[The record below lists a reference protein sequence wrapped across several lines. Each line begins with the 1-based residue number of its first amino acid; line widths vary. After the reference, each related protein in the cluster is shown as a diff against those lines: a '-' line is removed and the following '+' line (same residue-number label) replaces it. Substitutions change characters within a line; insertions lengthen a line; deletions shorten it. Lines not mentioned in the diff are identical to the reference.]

1 MRIIV
6 LFNLKPGV
14 TAADY
19 EEWARTRDIPG
30 VRSLPSI
37 DDFKIF
43 RTTGLLGQAATKAPY
58 DYVEI
63 IDVADMDGFWKDIAT
78 PNSQAVAAEFREWLG
93 SEPAFMT
100 TEELGLA

>member
-14 TAADY
+14 SAADY

-37 DDFKIF
+37 DSF
-43 RTTGLLGQAATKAPY
+43 RVFRSTGLLGQPGAAAPY
-58 DYVEI
+58 AYVEVLDI
-63 IDVADMDGFWKDIAT
+63 IDIDGFWKDAAGDA
-78 PNSQAVAAEFREWLG
+78 SRKVAAEMRDYVDGAPVFI
-93 SEPAFMT
+93 T
-100 TEELGLA
+100 TDEVF

>member
-6 LFNLKPGV
+6 LFNLKPDV
-14 TAADY
+14 TPADY

-37 DDFKIF
+37 DDFTVL
-43 RTTGLLGQAATKAPY
+43 RTTGLLGSEGKAPY

-63 IDVADMDGFWKDIAT
+63 IEVADMDGFWTDIAT
-78 PNSQAVAAEFREWLG
+78 EGSQAVATEFRQWLG
-93 SEPAFMT
+93 SEPVFML
-100 TEELGLA
+100 TEELGAA

>member
-14 TAADY
+14 AAADY
-19 EEWARTRDIPG
+19 EAWARTRDIPG

-37 DDFKIF
+37 DDFTVL
-43 RTTGLLGQAATKAPY
+43 RATGLLGGTAKAPY

-63 IDVADMDGFWKDIAT
+63 IDVADMDGFWTDVAT
-78 PNSQAVAAEFREWLG
+78 DASRAVAAEMRDFVDG
-93 SEPAFMT
+93 EPIFMT
-100 TEELGLA
+100 TEELGPG

>member
-14 TAADY
+14 AAADY
-19 EEWARTRDIPG
+19 EAWARSRDIPG

-37 DDFKIF
+37 NDFTIH
-43 RTTGLLGQAATKAPY
+43 RTTGLLGSTEKAPY

-63 IDVADMDGFWKDIAT
+63 IDIADMDGFWKDIAT
-78 PNSQAVAAEFREWLG
+78 DASTQVAKEFREWLG
-93 SEPAFMT
+93 APPMFML

>member
-14 TAADY
+14 TPAAY

-37 DDFKIF
+37 DSFRIF
-43 RTTGLLGQAATKAPY
+43 RSTGLLGQPGTTAPY
-58 DYVEI
+58 AYTEV
-63 IDVADMDGFWKDIAT
+63 IDVIDMDGFWKDVAGEA
-78 PNSQAVAAEFREWLG
+78 SQKVAAEMRDYVDG
-93 SEPAFMT
+93 EPVFIT
-100 TEELGLA
+100 TEEVF

>member
-19 EEWARTRDIPG
+19 EDWSRTRDIPG
-30 VRSLPSI
+30 VRSLPSV
-37 DDFKIF
+37 DDFTVL
-43 RTTGLLGQAATKAPY
+43 RTTGLLGSQAKAPY

-63 IDVADMDGFWKDIAT
+63 IEVADLDGFFKDTTSDA
-78 PNSQAVAAEFREWLG
+78 SQAVAREFREWLG
-93 SEPAFMT
+93 SEPLYLM
-100 TEELGLA
+100 TEELGPS